1 MNSILLLQLTL
12 ILCSLLLTIGVI
24 IYLKQ
29 QMELIILPIQHVGQK
44 LVHPL
49 LEKPSP
55 IPVNDLLQTNS
66 KQQLLIFTDTS
77 CPHCIPSLEQ
87 FLETKKQRK
96 LDVSFS
102 ILLKNGQKEDQE
114 LYRDNKTNMRIIP
127 VDEQMIDAF
136 QIEEFPY
143 YIMVEEDEII
153 SYAAPFPDG
162 LYSRIP
168 ANKDK

>member
-12 ILCSLLLTIGVI
+12 ILCSLLLTIGMI
-24 IYLKQ
+24 IYLKH
-29 QMELIILPIQHVGQK
+29 QMELIILPIQYAGQK
-44 LVHPL
+44 LMHPL

-55 IPVNDLLQTNS
+55 IQMSELLHTKS
-66 KQQLLIFTDTS
+66 KQELLIFTDTA

-87 FLETKKQRK
+87 FLEMKKQRN
-96 LDVSFS
+96 LNVSFS

-114 LYRDNKTNMRIIP
+114 LYRDSQTNMRIIP
-127 VDEQMIDAF
+127 VDEQMIDKF

-143 YIMVEEDEII
+143 YIMVEEDETI

-168 ANKDK
+168 AK

>member
-12 ILCSLLLTIGVI
+12 ILCSLLLTIGII
-24 IYLKQ
+24 IYLKH

-44 LVHPL
+44 LAHPL
-49 LEKPSP
+49 IEKPSP
-55 IPVNDLLQTNS
+55 IQMNDLLQTNH
-66 KQQLLIFTDTS
+66 KQQLLIFTDTA

-87 FLETKKQRK
+87 FLETKRQRQ
-96 LDVSFS
+96 LDISFS
-102 ILLKNGQKEDQE
+102 ILLKNGQEEDQE
-114 LYRDNKTNMRIIP
+114 LYRDSQTIMQVIS
-127 VDEQMIDAF
+127 VDEQMIGAF

-143 YIMVEEDEII
+143 YIMVEEDETI

-168 ANKDK
+168 AK

>member
-12 ILCSLLLTIGVI
+12 ILCSLLLTIGII
-24 IYLKQ
+24 IYLKH

-49 LEKPSP
+49 IEKPSP
-55 IPVNDLLQTNS
+55 IQMNDLLQTNH
-66 KQQLLIFTDTS
+66 KQQLLIFTDTA

-87 FLETKKQRK
+87 FLETKRQRQ
-96 LDVSFS
+96 LDISFS
-102 ILLKNGQKEDQE
+102 VLLKNGQEKDQE
-114 LYRDNKTNMRIIP
+114 LYRDNQTNMQIIS
-127 VDEQMIDAF
+127 VDEQMIGAF
-136 QIEEFPY
+136 HIEEFPY
-143 YIMVEEDEII
+143 YILVEEDETI

-168 ANKDK
+168 AK

>member
-12 ILCSLLLTIGVI
+12 ILCSLLLTIGII
-24 IYLKQ
+24 IYLKH

-49 LEKPSP
+49 LEKTSP
-55 IPVNDLLQTNS
+55 IQMNELLHTNS
-66 KQQLLIFTDTS
+66 KQELLIFTDTA

-87 FLETKKQRK
+87 FLETKKQRN
-96 LDVSFS
+96 LNVSFS

-114 LYRDNKTNMRIIP
+114 LYRDSQTTMRIIP

-136 QIEEFPY
+136 KIEEFPY
-143 YIMVEEDEII
+143 YMMVEEDETI

-162 LYSRIP
+162 LYSKFP
-168 ANKDK
+168 AK

>member
-12 ILCSLLLTIGVI
+12 ILCSLLLTIGII
-24 IYLKQ
+24 IYLKH
-29 QMELIILPIQHVGQK
+29 QMELIILPTQHVGQK

-49 LEKPSP
+49 IEKPSP
-55 IPVNDLLQTNS
+55 IQMNDLLQTNH
-66 KQQLLIFTDTS
+66 KQQLLIFTDTA

-87 FLETKKQRK
+87 FLETKRQRQ
-96 LDVSFS
+96 LDISFS
-102 ILLKNGQKEDQE
+102 ILLKNGQEEDQE
-114 LYRDNKTNMRIIP
+114 LYRDSQTIMQVIS
-127 VDEQMIDAF
+127 VDEQMIGAF

-143 YIMVEEDEII
+143 YIMVEEDETI

-168 ANKDK
+168 AK

>member
-12 ILCSLLLTIGVI
+12 ILCSLLLTIGII
-24 IYLKQ
+24 IYLKH

-49 LEKPSP
+49 IEKPSP
-55 IPVNDLLQTNS
+55 IQMNDLLQTNH
-66 KQQLLIFTDTS
+66 KQQLLIFTDTA

-87 FLETKKQRK
+87 FLETKRQRQ
-96 LDVSFS
+96 LDISFS
-102 ILLKNGQKEDQE
+102 ILLKNGQEEDQE
-114 LYRDNKTNMRIIP
+114 LYRDSQTIMQVIS
-127 VDEQMIDAF
+127 VDEQMIGAF

-143 YIMVEEDEII
+143 YIMVEEDETI

-168 ANKDK
+168 AK

>member
-12 ILCSLLLTIGVI
+12 ILCSLLLTIGII
-24 IYLKQ
+24 IYLKH

-49 LEKPSP
+49 IEKPSP
-55 IPVNDLLQTNS
+55 IQMNDLLQTNH
-66 KQQLLIFTDTS
+66 KQQLLIFTDTA

-87 FLETKKQRK
+87 FLETKRQRQ
-96 LDVSFS
+96 LDISFS
-102 ILLKNGQKEDQE
+102 ILLKNGQEEDQE
-114 LYRDNKTNMRIIP
+114 LYRDNQTIMQVIS
-127 VDEQMIDAF
+127 VDEQMIGAF

-143 YIMVEEDEII
+143 YIMVEEDETI

-168 ANKDK
+168 AK

>member
-12 ILCSLLLTIGVI
+12 ILCSLLLTIGII
-24 IYLKQ
+24 IYLKH

-49 LEKPSP
+49 IEKPSP
-55 IPVNDLLQTNS
+55 IQMNDLLQTNH
-66 KQQLLIFTDTS
+66 KQQLLIFTDTA

-87 FLETKKQRK
+87 FLETKRQRQ
-96 LDVSFS
+96 LDISFS
-102 ILLKNGQKEDQE
+102 ILLKNGQEEDQE
-114 LYRDNKTNMRIIP
+114 LYRDSQTIMQVIS
-127 VDEQMIDAF
+127 VDEQMIGAF

-143 YIMVEEDEII
+143 YIMVEEDETI

-162 LYSRIP
+162 LYSRIS
-168 ANKDK
+168 AK